1 MTHFSH
7 THTHTQTVTYSLP
20 THPHILSLQN
30 LRLVGRTRGTR
41 RKTLVRIEETLSR
54 IALWVALSVLTE
66 FATLTGSL
74 TVLPGVSA
82 VGRETVTLFTVKP
95 TLLRETLELRSGE
108 RGKRVMC
115 VSVCEHVC
123 CMCVCVCVCVRVCEC
138 ARVCECSYITLSIPA
153 QINAVVMLTS
163 CKERERERERSRN
176 LLSKQVHYSYKHT

>member
-20 THPHILSLQN
+20 THPHVLSLQN

-66 FATLTGSL
+66 FATLTGSP

-123 CMCVCVCVCVRVCEC
+123 CMCVCAYVRASV
-138 ARVCECSYITLSIPA
+138 
-153 QINAVVMLTS
+153 
-163 CKERERERERSRN
+163 
-176 LLSKQVHYSYKHT
+176 